1 VPFASPGARM
11 SLSDPMLG
19 AADPQLWEPPLA
31 PMPSPLVRARSRA
44 LREIAAQVL
53 PRSVYFAHG
62 SRNTRRKRVALTF
75 DDGPDTM
82 TGEYLD
88 ALADL
93 EVRATF
99 FLIGE
104 QVARNAGRSLEYMR
118 RGHEVGGHGWTHEAF
133 PTMSSTRLGDELARM
148 DAVLPPRKGQRPL
161 VRPPRGILSPRSLM
175 RLAAAGY
182 VTVLWSL
189 DSDDCRTRDPR
200 VIQRRLHPSNV
211 APGEVVLLHEMQ
223 SWTLK
228 ALPGAVHGLRDAGY
242 ELVTVGELMKGDDH
256 GRV

>member
-1 VPFASPGARM
+1 M

-19 AADPQLWEPPLA
+19 AADPQLWETPLV

-62 SRNTRRKRVALTF
+62 ARHTQRRRAALTF

-82 TGEYLD
+82 TEAYLD
-88 ALADL
+88 VLADL
-93 EVRATF
+93 DVRATF

-104 QVARNAGRSLEYMR
+104 QVARDVDLSLEYLR
-118 RGHEVGGHGWTHEAF
+118 RGHEIGGHGWTHEAF
-133 PTMSSTRLGDELARM
+133 PTMSPARLGDELARM
-148 DAVLPPRKGQRPL
+148 DAVLPPPKGHRPL

-200 VIQRRLHPSNV
+200 VVEQRLHPSNV
-211 APGEVVLLHEMQ
+211 APGEVVLLHETQ
-223 SWTLK
+223 SWTLE
-228 ALPGAVHGLRDAGY
+228 ALPGVVHGLRDAGY
-242 ELVTVGELMKGDDH
+242 ELVTVGELIGGTDH
-256 GRV
+256 DRD

>member
-1 VPFASPGARM
+1 M
-11 SLSDPMLG
+11 SLSEPMLG
-19 AADPQLWEPPLA
+19 TPDPRLWESPLA

-62 SRNTRRKRVALTF
+62 ARNTQRKRVALTF

-82 TGEYLD
+82 TNAYLD
-88 ALADL
+88 VLADL
-93 EVRATF
+93 GVRATF

-104 QVARNAGRSLEYMR
+104 QLARDADCALEYLR
-118 RGHEVGGHGWTHEAF
+118 RGHEIGGHGWTHEAF
-133 PTMSSTRLGDELARM
+133 SPMSSTRLGDELARM
-148 DAVLPPRKGQRPL
+148 DAILPRPYGHRPF
-161 VRPPRGILSPRSLM
+161 VRPPRGILSLRALL

-200 VIQRRLHPSNV
+200 VVEGRLDPTNV
-211 APGEVVLLHEMQ
+211 APGEVILLHEMQ
-223 SWTLK
+223 AWTLK
-228 ALPGAVHGLRDAGY
+228 ALPAVVRRLRAAGY
-242 ELVTVGELMKGDDH
+242 ELVTVGELMRGDDH
-256 GRV
+256 GRS